1 MSAQVTVKITMGKL
15 LEIRVHS
22 GFRTVE
28 EVDAMFDEV
37 TTVLAANLSPYEK
50 HVTIADWRAC
60 DFMSGEAASR
70 LQEGMAKTN
79 PNVIRAAAL
88 ASQDSPFAV
97 LQFLRIIRE
106 SQHEARRLFF
116 EAGPLIAWLTQ
127 ALTVTEGARLRQFL
141 HE

>member
-1 MSAQVTVKITMGKL
+1 MSAQVTVKMTMGKL
-15 LEIRVHS
+15 LEIRVHT

-28 EVDAMFDEV
+28 EVDAMFEEV
-37 TTVLAANLSPYEK
+37 AAVVAANLGPYER

-60 DFMSGEAASR
+60 DFMSGEAANR

-106 SQHEARRLFF
+106 SQHEGRRLFF
-116 EAGPLIAWLTQ
+116 ETGPLVDWLTQ
-127 ALTVTEGARLRQFL
+127 SLTVTEAARLRQFL